1 MASSTQAS
9 RPHGSA
15 GPPHFLGLEGART
28 IKTPHLKETTD
39 AVDDVAHELAIGV
52 IHGEAG
58 LGKTY
63 ATAWSIGQQSLPTF
77 TFDFPART
85 SMKRITGVLLRE
97 ITGVPH
103 RGERYDMSDDLLD
116 ELARE
121 PRLLV
126 IDEAQRLGHESI
138 EYLRWLHDDPD
149 SRFALL
155 FVGGNGCWELLRRY
169 PMLRRRV
176 YRRVEFNPLKRDAVQ
191 KMIPRYHAIYLQASS
206 ATIDLIDRRFARGN
220 FGHWARFTKTALQ
233 ICKRAK
239 ADTVTERIAAAAI
252 DRIEKEL

>member
-1 MASSTQAS
+1 MAAKTKEAAR
-9 RPHGSA
+9 RPA
-15 GPPHFLGLEGART
+15 GPRHFLGLEGAHT
-28 IKTPHLKETTD
+28 IKTPNLKATTD
-39 AVDDVAHELAIGV
+39 AVDDVVKELAIGV

-58 LGKTY
+58 LGKSY
-63 ATAWSIGQQSLPTF
+63 ATAWSIAQQPLPTF

-85 SMKRITGVLLRE
+85 SMKRITGVLLRD

-103 RGERYDMSDDLLD
+103 SGERYDLSDDLLD
-116 ELARE
+116 ELGRE

-126 IDEAQRLGHESI
+126 VDEAQRLGHESI
-138 EYLRWLHDDPD
+138 EYLRWLHDDSD
-149 SRFALL
+149 SKFALL

-176 YRRVEFNPLKRDAVQ
+176 YRRVEFQPLKREAVQ
-191 KMIPRYHAIYLQASS
+191 KMIPRYHAIYLHANSH
-206 ATIDLIDRRFARGN
+206 TIDLIDRRFARGN
-220 FGHWARFTKTALQ
+220 FGHWARFTKTAVQ

-239 ADTVTERIAAAAI
+239 TDTVTDRIAGAAI